1 MPTLNW
7 VAHHRF
13 WTLGLGVMLLILAI
27 VGGVWFF
34 LLRTPATRVD
44 LRQAL
49 RLYRKAE
56 HAKIVGKNVHVPQP
70 GVYRYR
76 TTGREEL
83 SLGGIGRAFPP
94 SSNMIVTDAKCA
106 TVEWEPLEQHTEGL
120 VVCPQNDGALSI
132 TSALSFEE
140 IAGTQTTSVIHCPA
154 DTYFVPPRP
163 AAGERWSRSCH
174 SKGGTTVFSGKVI
187 GPSSIAVGGQ
197 KVPALHTRLTLSFS
211 GSQSG
216 TNPNDYWIAQNGLIL
231 RQRETVDVAEK
242 AGPLG
247 SVRYTES
254 MAITL
259 LSLAPI
265 R

>member
-1 MPTLNW
+1 VPILSW

-13 WTLGLGVMLLILAI
+13 WMLGLGVMVLILAI

-56 HAKIVGKNVHVPQP
+56 HAEIVGKSVHVPPP

-76 TTGREEL
+76 TTGGEEL
-83 SLGGIGRAFPP
+83 NIAGISRSFPP
-94 SSNMIVTDAKCA
+94 TTNMIVTDAKCA

-120 VVCPQNDGALSI
+120 VVCPQSDGALSI
-132 TSALSFEE
+132 TSALSFEQ

-154 DTYFVPPRP
+154 HTYFVPPKP

-174 SKGGTTVFSGKVI
+174 SKGETTVFSGRVI
-187 GPSSIAVGGQ
+187 GPSSITVGGQ
-197 KVPALHTRLTLSFS
+197 KAPALHTRLTLFFS

-216 TNPNDYWIAQNGLIL
+216 ANPNDYWISQNGLIL
-231 RQRETVDVAEK
+231 RQEETVDVSEK

-247 SVRYTES
+247 SVRYTEK

-259 LSLAPI
+259 LSMAPI